1 MKRAI
6 ITFIV
11 TIIIGCTW
19 LYVEPAEPTL
29 AIIFSIA
36 TAGFFIVYTIEKNKR
51 NDY

>member
-1 MKRAI
+1 MKRVI

-36 TAGFFIVYTIEKNKR
+36 TTGSFIVYAIENKQKE
-51 NDY
+51 